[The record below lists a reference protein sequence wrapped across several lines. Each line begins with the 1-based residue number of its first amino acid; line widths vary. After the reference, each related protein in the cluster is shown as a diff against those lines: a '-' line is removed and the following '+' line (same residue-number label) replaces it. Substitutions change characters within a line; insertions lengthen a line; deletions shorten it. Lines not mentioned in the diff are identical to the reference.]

1 MSAGQYA
8 VSMLLSAVVSA
19 GTFFV
24 MHNVVA
30 PKMPVQTVD
39 VPQVNGLTSDQARAL
54 TEPLGL
60 LLVIDGE
67 KAAESEKIS
76 TGQLV
81 EQRPLMGS
89 RLGRG
94 GEVHAYIATAPQLFP
109 VPALSGMPVA
119 AAQAQLV
126 TAGFRIGAVTEE
138 ISDKAQPGQ
147 VINTHPIA
155 GERIRKGEAVNLAV
169 AKATETV
176 DVPSVRGKSLG
187 GARAAL
193 EQLGLVVGDI
203 RKTTDDNA
211 ADGAV
216 LRQNPSAGTKVPK
229 GQKVDLVVND

>member
-1 MSAGQYA
+1 MSAGQYV

-24 MHNVVA
+24 MHTVVS

-67 KAAESEKIS
+67 KAPESDKIS
-76 TGQLV
+76 TGQLI

-109 VPALSGMPVA
+109 VPVLAGQPLA
-119 AAQAQLV
+119 AAQAQLL
-126 TAGFRIGAVTEE
+126 TAGFRVGAITEE
-138 ISDKAQPGQ
+138 VNDKAQPGQ
-147 VINTHPIA
+147 IITTHPAA
-155 GERIRKGEAVNLAV
+155 GERLRKGEVVNLSV

-193 EQLGLVVGDI
+193 EQLGLLLGDV

-211 ADGAV
+211 ADGVV
-216 LRQNPSAGTKVPK
+216 LRQSPAAGTKLPK
-229 GQKVDLVVND
+229 GQKVDIVIND